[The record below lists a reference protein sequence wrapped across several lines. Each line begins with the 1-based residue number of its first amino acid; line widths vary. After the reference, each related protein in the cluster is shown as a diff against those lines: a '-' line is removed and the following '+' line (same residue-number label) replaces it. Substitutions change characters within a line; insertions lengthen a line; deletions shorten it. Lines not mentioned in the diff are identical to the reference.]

1 MPYTSNINGLGF
13 YPGPFF
19 AILSGLIYISR
30 YCKCIIVETLK
41 VTATVRSTQKMN
53 KLTHAKPNLILMLID
68 YDDDDDLLRKE
79 LQNSV
84 LLVESIS

>member
-1 MPYTSNINGLGF
+1 MV
-13 YPGPFF
+13 
-19 AILSGLIYISR
+19 
-30 YCKCIIVETLK
+30 KTLK
-41 VTATVRSTQKMN
+41 VTGVGRSTQKMN

-68 YDDDDDLLRKE
+68 YDDDLLRKE